1 MTDADDEP
9 TAATAFG
16 ALANPLRVGIVR
28 ALGRTAAEGPA
39 DVTFVPFDHPD
50 RGLGYTELRDRVEVD
65 DNGRFNYHLGKL
77 LGRFVEQSDDRYRLT
92 WLGVLT
98 YRFLVAGRFSA
109 DPDTRRFPL
118 DHSCPRCGGGVQ
130 ARYTADQLLYVDCLD
145 CRLRTMMIHVPQH
158 GVAGRSAAAL
168 LSAGAMRY
176 RTHVRS
182 LTGGL
187 CPWCS
192 GRVET
197 AVSDVAHET
206 RGQPVATHLCR
217 ACGGV
222 YFPSVG
228 AALLSHPA
236 VVAFCHERGMD
247 LRDHYPWT
255 VPFAFDPGRATI
267 TDRDPLRVRVDVR
280 QGGDRCRVVL
290 DESLSVRSL
299 DVEADPDG

>member
-1 MTDADDEP
+1 MADTDGGSTPAE
-9 TAATAFG
+9 AFG
-16 ALANPLRVGIVR
+16 ALANPLRVDIVR
-28 ALGRTAAEGPA
+28 TLGRTAADSPA
-39 DVTFVPFDHPD
+39 DVTFLPFDHPD
-50 RGLGYTELRDRVEVD
+50 RGLEYTSLRDRVD
-65 DNGRFNYHLGKL
+65 IADNGRFNYHLGKL
-77 LGRFVEQSDDRYRLT
+77 LGGFVEQHGDRYRLT

-109 DPDTRRFPL
+109 APETRRFPL
-118 DHSCPRCGGGVQ
+118 DHCCPRCGGGVQ
-130 ARYTADQLLYVDCLD
+130 ARYTADQLLYVDCPD
-145 CRLRTMMIHVPQH
+145 CHLRTMMIHVPQH
-158 GVAGRSAAAL
+158 GVAGRSEAAL

-176 RTHVRS
+176 RSHVRS
-182 LTGGL
+182 LTGGI

-197 AVSDVAHET
+197 AVSAAAHET

-236 VVAFCHERGMD
+236 VVSFCHDRGVD
-247 LRDHYPWT
+247 LRDHHPWT

-267 TDRDPLRVRVDVR
+267 TAHDPLRVRVDVR
-280 QGGDRCRVVL
+280 RRGDRCRVVL
-290 DESLSVRSL
+290 DESLAVQSL
-299 DVEADPDG
+299 AVGPDPDG